1 MPVPT
6 YDHFIEPVLRY
17 LARHPDGVPARQ
29 AHEAAADALGLS
41 DEDRQRL
48 LSSGAQ
54 PVYKNRAG
62 WAHDRLKRNGL
73 SSSPRRGVWQIT
85 PQGMR
90 FTAEQPAPLAAEQ
103 VQRMAREF
111 VDVRLRPIAD
121 APFIELPTTPH
132 MPADAVASPDDRLS
146 DALDELHAA
155 AKVELLEL
163 LARVSPSF
171 FETIVLDLLH
181 RMGYGASRAD
191 LQRVGGTGDAGIDG
205 IISLDR
211 LGLEKVYVQ
220 AKRWQ
225 NSVGR
230 PELQAFYGALAG
242 QKAKKGVFITTSGF
256 TAQALDFAKSVEG
269 IVLVDGVRLAGLMID
284 HEVGVAS
291 RTVRIPKID
300 SDYFDEDI
308 A

>member
-6 YDHFIEPVLRY
+6 YDKFIEPVLRY
-17 LARHPDGVPARQ
+17 LALHPQGVPARQ
-29 AHEAAADALGLS
+29 AHDAAADTLGLS
-41 DEDRQRL
+41 DDDRQLL

-62 WAHDRLKRNGL
+62 WAHDRLKRGGL
-73 SSSPRRGVWQIT
+73 SSSPRRGMWQIT
-85 PQGMR
+85 PQGIR
-90 FTAEQPAPLAAEQ
+90 FAAEHPAPLAAEQ

-111 VDVRLRPIAD
+111 IDVRLRPIAD
-121 APFIELPTTPH
+121 APFVEPQATLA

-146 DALDELHAA
+146 NALDELHAA
-155 AKVELLEL
+155 AKADLLEL

-191 LQRVGGTGDAGIDG
+191 LQRVGGAGDAGIDG

-225 NSVGR
+225 NAVGR

-256 TAQALDFAKSVEG
+256 TAQALDFARSVEG

-284 HEVGVAS
+284 HEVGITS

-300 SDYFDEDI
+300 SDYFDDE
-308 A
+308 AL